1 MSPCLKSLHHL
12 CAAYDRL
19 GNSSYLVDF
28 RKMDRW
34 YALAEQVVQDSFAP
48 AASDE
53 RVRTALCRCLTCYFY
68 QPSPDRD
75 DPWFTYLT
83 ATADAW
89 AAAFSPDRGWDGL
102 DEPHILHA
110 AGPLARHPSAPGLR
124 PLRPPH
130 LRPCPHPRRR
140 AETLAGPPHGRKR
153 VAVSH
158 GLNDNLSDCFLA
170 RITRIPRIFFIL
182 NRWIPLAI

>member
-1 MSPCLKSLHHL
+1 MFLCQKNSSLKSLHHL

-19 GNSSYLVDF
+19 DSSSYLVDF

-89 AAAFSPDRGWDGL
+89 ATAFSPDRGWDGL
-102 DEPHILHA
+102 
-110 AGPLARHPSAPGLR
+110 PLAEALDRIEVMNRISYMLLDRSRDAL
-124 PLRPPH
+124 L
-130 LRPCPHPRRR
+130 RR
-140 AETLAGPPHGRKR
+140 ACDHYARRISG
-153 VAVSH
+153 
-158 GLNDNLSDCFLA
+158 LA
-170 RITRIPRIFFIL
+170 RIPAAVQK
-182 NRWIPLAI
+182 RWQLLRKEGNALPLTSGVALP